1 MPDYKE
7 MYLKIFRASEQAV
20 NILITAQ
27 RECEELTISLPE
39 SEVRTISLLRE
50 DKRARMG
57 NNFTIAY

>member
-27 RECEELTISLPE
+27 RECEELIISLPE
-39 SEVRTISLLRE
+39 SEVRTISLSRE
-50 DKRARMG
+50 DKKGADEE
-57 NNFTIAY
+57 

>member
-1 MPDYKE
+1 VPDYKE

-39 SEVRTISLLRE
+39 SEVRTISLSRE
-50 DKRARMG
+50 DKKGADEE
-57 NNFTIAY
+57 